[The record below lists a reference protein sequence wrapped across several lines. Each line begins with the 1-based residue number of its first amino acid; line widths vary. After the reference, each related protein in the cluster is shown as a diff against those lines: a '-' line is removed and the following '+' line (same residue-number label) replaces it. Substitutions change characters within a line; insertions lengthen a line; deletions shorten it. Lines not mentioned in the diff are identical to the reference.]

1 MRPIHNWKAV
11 LCYAW
16 SIRFLLLAAVLFRR
30 RGRAA
35 ACGRDAPALRGI
47 FAASTLKGA
56 DPVPV
61 ISLTI
66 VDGSER
72 RRAKAF

>member
-16 SIRFLLLAAVLFRR
+16 SIRFLVLAAVLFRR

-35 ACGRDAPALRGI
+35 ACGRDDPALRGI
-47 FAASTLKGA
+47 FAASTL
-56 DPVPV
+56 
-61 ISLTI
+61 
-66 VDGSER
+66 
-72 RRAKAF
+72 